1 MAHFAKIEDGVVTQV
16 NVIDEDYFVA
26 NRETRYIGQWVQTS
40 YNTRGGV
47 HYKSNSNEPSEDQSK
62 ALRKNYASIDF
73 TYDEERDAFIPP
85 KPYDSWI
92 LDEDTCWWIPPVIMP
107 QDEKRYQWNEDT
119 TSWVEIESP

>member
-1 MAHFAKIEDGVVTQV
+1 MAHFAKIEDSVVVQV

-40 YNTRGGV
+40 YNTLGGK
-47 HYKSNSNEPSEDQSK
+47 HYNPKTGEESADQSK
-62 ALRKNYASIDF
+62 ALRKNYASVGF

-85 KPYDSWI
+85 KPYDSWL

-107 QDEKRYQWNEDT
+107 QDQKHYKWNEDT
-119 TSWVEIESP
+119 ISWVEIESP